1 MSPMRH
7 IPFRMA
13 MNDRISGTRRHSKA
27 DGLLKDHDE
36 RGGNPSALQHSLAR
50 CVHAWGTNFALRP
63 HYTTPGALYTFSLVS
78 HMVLG
83 DEFFL
88 TAFLLL
94 LSLLMIVCWQPHPW
108 CSVSEIYTSR
118 FEPHN
123 LPLVISCYSR
133 ENHGQPTAFCF

>member
-1 MSPMRH
+1 MRH

-78 HMVLG
+78 HMVLVDG
-83 DEFFL
+83 FFL
-88 TAFLLL
+88 NCVSFVVIPADDCLLATAPMVQCFGN
-94 LSLLMIVCWQPHPW
+94 
-108 CSVSEIYTSR
+108 IY
-118 FEPHN
+118 FK
-123 LPLVISCYSR
+123 V
-133 ENHGQPTAFCF
+133 